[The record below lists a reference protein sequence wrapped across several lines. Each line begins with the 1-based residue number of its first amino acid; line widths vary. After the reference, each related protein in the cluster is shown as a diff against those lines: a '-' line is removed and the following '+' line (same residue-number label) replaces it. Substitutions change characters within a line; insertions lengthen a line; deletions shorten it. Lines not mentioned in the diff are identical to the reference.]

1 MGGIALSYIPTRL
14 RTNMPSENF
23 LDTAKNQIITD
34 SSKFITSTYVG
45 NITGIITGILIRK
58 FLGPTLMGIWGY
70 LQVIQYYS
78 NYSELGIL
86 TAAEREIPF
95 HYGKNDQQ
103 QASKIK
109 NNAFAFTTITSLIV
123 FLLLTGYALFVRHS
137 VTKPFFYGLLTIAIL
152 SAGGQYGL
160 LYTVLL
166 RADKN
171 ISVLSKAK
179 VLFGLTWLTLI
190 IFLVIPFS
198 IYGLYLAVIILL
210 LISILYFYKNISYKF
225 TFQINYVELKRLIII
240 GMPIILMYVGI
251 LSIKNVD
258 RIFIVNMLSL
268 QHLGYYSIAIM
279 ASNYIF
285 TIPSTFSIIMF
296 PRFQESYAIKNDI
309 VDIQNFVDTPT
320 RILAYFIA
328 IFIGFAFLVLPPLV
342 IIVLPKYIQG
352 ITALKILLLGT
363 FFISLTH
370 MSNQFLI
377 TLNKQ
382 RNLVPLVFLV
392 VVVGCFLDYSFIKW
406 GYGINGVAFAT
417 GIAYFLYYFVSLGYA
432 MLHYASKKTFFKF
445 VVGNLF
451 PICCVS
457 SFLFVIDIIFPLREN
472 STLFLIRLTLIK
484 LFVFLILCLPLLW
497 HVNRS
502 TQILNR
508 IFRLLGEK
516 FLRHSEP

>member
-1 MGGIALSYIPTRL
+1 
-14 RTNMPSENF
+14 
-23 LDTAKNQIITD
+23 
-34 SSKFITSTYVG
+34 
-45 NITGIITGILIRK
+45 
-58 FLGPTLMGIWGY
+58 
-70 LQVIQYYS
+70 
-78 NYSELGIL
+78 
-86 TAAEREIPF
+86 
-95 HYGKNDQQ
+95 
-103 QASKIK
+103 
-109 NNAFAFTTITSLIV
+109 
-123 FLLLTGYALFVRHS
+123 
-137 VTKPFFYGLLTIAIL
+137 
-152 SAGGQYGL
+152 
-160 LYTVLL
+160 
-166 RADKN
+166 
-171 ISVLSKAK
+171 
-179 VLFGLTWLTLI
+179 
-190 IFLVIPFS
+190 
-198 IYGLYLAVIILL
+198 
-210 LISILYFYKNISYKF
+210 
-225 TFQINYVELKRLIII
+225 
-240 GMPIILMYVGI
+240 
-251 LSIKNVD
+251 
-258 RIFIVNMLSL
+258 
-268 QHLGYYSIAIM
+268 
-279 ASNYIF
+279 
-285 TIPSTFSIIMF
+285 
-296 PRFQESYAIKNDI
+296 
-309 VDIQNFVDTPT
+309 
-320 RILAYFIA
+320 
-328 IFIGFAFLVLPPLV
+328 
-342 IIVLPKYIQG
+342 
-352 ITALKILLLGT
+352 
-363 FFISLTH
+363 